1 MTEQELEAFEG
12 YVDNILD
19 SVMSAIDCSD
29 AGQCDI
35 AADLFMAC
43 ATVCL
48 CNPRSGMADADYEAF
63 VERAVSDFR
72 RYLLAAKHN
81 LSVKGLRELKVEGGL
96 Q

>member
-1 MTEQELEAFEG
+1 
-12 YVDNILD
+12 
-19 SVMSAIDCSD
+19 
-29 AGQCDI
+29 
-35 AADLFMAC
+35 
-43 ATVCL
+43 
-48 CNPRSGMADADYEAF
+48 MADVEYEAF

>member
-1 MTEQELEAFEG
+1 
-12 YVDNILD
+12 
-19 SVMSAIDCSD
+19 MSAIDCSD
-29 AGQCDI
+29 ADQCEM
-35 AADLFMAC
+35 AAYHFMAC
-43 ATVCL
+43 AAVCL

-63 VERAVSDFR
+63 VEGAVSEFR

>member
-1 MTEQELEAFEG
+1 MTEQELEALER

-19 SVMSAIDCSD
+19 GVMSAIDCND
-29 AGQCDI
+29 TDQCDI
-35 AADLFMAC
+35 AADLFMAW

-63 VERAVSDFR
+63 VEEAVSEFR

-81 LSVKGLRELKVEGGL
+81 LSVKSLRESKAEGGL